1 MGQTMA
7 KEVPTV
13 SMDMMELY
21 SEMLEMVQS
30 EMKMEM

>member
-13 SMDMMELY
+13 SMDTKELY

-30 EMKMEM
+30 EMRMEM